1 MNRVEYGSKV
11 GIVCCSNGQKAYY
24 NDKLKVLNDT
34 LCQLGLIPVFSNY
47 IYEKNDVF
55 SGSAKERSEA
65 LMGFYKN
72 PEIKAIFDISGGD
85 IANELLEELDF
96 DVIYKSDKK
105 FFGYSDL
112 TTIINAIYTKTGKS
126 SVLYQVRNLI
136 YDYRERQIRDFK
148 ESIINGKDDLFNISY
163 KFVQGSYMEGIVV
176 GGNIRCFL
184 KLAGTAYFPNL
195 KGKIILLEGRGGLIP
210 QMVTYLSQLKQI
222 GAFKQ
227 VSGILLGTF
236 TELEKEKI
244 YMEEL
249 IKNYV
254 DSDMPIAVTGDIGHG
269 MDSKA
274 IEIGKRMVLFKE

>member
-1 MNRVEYGSKV
+1 MEYGSKV

-85 IANELLEELDF
+85 IANEILEELDF

-269 MDSKA
+269 MDSKG

>member
-1 MNRVEYGSKV
+1 MEYGSKV